1 MVYIAS
7 WQEYQDAAEAL
18 YTKSPNKTRYCVKWK
33 SSEGKLVLKITDDTT
48 CLKFKTHSS
57 IFLNRFEALNHN
69 LMRKMTNS
77 RPPPVPEPRTTTAS
91 PAPPRTGTPKPEAAT
106 APKAGGPAEGAI
118 KKKKPKKKKPL
129 YSFMTESKGYSI
141 ARLLVLGLVFHLVY
155 IGTVFDC
162 YFTSPVVHGMRPYA
176 GPRAQAKR
184 LVLIIGDGLRADF
197 VFSANATAIVPE
209 ADERVAPYL
218 RNIVETRG
226 AYGVSHTH
234 VPTESRPGH
243 VAIIG
248 GMYED
253 VSAVTKGWKTNPVD
267 FDSVFNQSAHTFS
280 FGSPDI
286 LPMFARGATPGKVRT
301 WCFDE
306 EDEDFTKDATAL
318 DIWVLDQLRTLLHN
332 ATIDDTLNTE
342 LRQDGVVFFL
352 HLLGLDTTG
361 HSYRPHSKE
370 YMRNIQ
376 IVDTIVRDTEALLS
390 DFYNDDSE
398 TSFIFTAD
406 HGMSRIGNHGD
417 GDPDNTR
424 TPLIAWGAGVR
435 GPLSSHPTESESQK
449 ADEYA
454 KPWALAHLA
463 RRDVEQADVA
473 ALMSA
478 LLGMPWPVN
487 SVGVLPD
494 VDPAQ
499 VGYLEMKD
507 GEEGVARAGM
517 TNAKVILEHYRVK
530 HELKQQHAL
539 FYKPFPGLVH
549 SSTSDPGSTELA
561 LIEKAIAAG
570 HHRESRY
577 ATRELLRTTLQG
589 LRYLETYDRTLIR
602 GIVSAAYT
610 GWIAYATA
618 FILAPPLS
626 SPSVTSISILNVLAG
641 AVVAAFWTLFA
652 VEKAPWTFFVY
663 IVFPVYFW
671 HGAIARVS
679 SVGVGSALRVAG
691 RAWPRSVLNE
701 HWRLLGAW
709 TAACMATAVFPLLR
723 VDPEEGLTTILMGGS
738 CMLVAGASGLSA
750 VVNAEKDAEAR
761 RALSRRLG
769 MQVML
774 IGLSMATTASSVS
787 SLQAKRGLPL
797 FNQVVGW
804 IILVIASAYPFVHRP
819 TAPLSTDA
827 KLLTHFLAF
836 CPCFVILSIRAE
848 GLFYLAYCA
857 TLFLWTR
864 VEEVVRDGT
873 RVKNGK
879 AKEGRNGGAKEK
891 GKSVSGWNRYGL
903 RVDDV
908 RVALV
913 FLFFVQV
920 GFFGT
925 GNVASISYVS
935 LSIEKTSCTNHFL
948 NLTRSFYL
956 EPVYR
961 LVPIFNP
968 FLMASLLIFKILVPY
983 VQLSAC
989 FALLTKRLGMPP
1001 FALFLVA
1008 LALTD
1013 GMTMTFFFNVTD
1025 TGSWLQIGQSISHFC
1040 ITSLLLVFSA
1050 GVAAAGEHLMRDEG
1064 EDRALRAKTGK
1075 SE

>member
-1 MVYIAS
+1 
-7 WQEYQDAAEAL
+7 
-18 YTKSPNKTRYCVKWK
+18 
-33 SSEGKLVLKITDDTT
+33 
-48 CLKFKTHSS
+48 
-57 IFLNRFEALNHN
+57 
-69 LMRKMTNS
+69 
-77 RPPPVPEPRTTTAS
+77 
-91 PAPPRTGTPKPEAAT
+91 
-106 APKAGGPAEGAI
+106 
-118 KKKKPKKKKPL
+118 
-129 YSFMTESKGYSI
+129 MTEFKGYSI
-141 ARLLVLGLVFHLVY
+141 ARLLVLGLVFHLIY

-184 LVLIIGDGLRADF
+184 LVLIVGDGLRADF

-218 RNIVETRG
+218 RNVIETRG
-226 AYGVSHTH
+226 AYGVSHTR

-253 VSAVTKGWKTNPVD
+253 VSAVTKGWKTNPVN
-267 FDSVFNQSAHTFS
+267 FDSVFNQSTHTFS

-301 WCFDE
+301 WCYDE

-318 DIWVLDQLRTLLHN
+318 DIWVLDQLRMLLHN
-332 ATIDDTLNTE
+332 ATTDDTLDAE

-370 YMRNIQ
+370 YMKNIQ

-390 DFYNDDSE
+390 AFYGDDDE

-435 GPLSSHPTESESQK
+435 GPLPSHPAESESQE
-449 ADEYA
+449 ADAYA
-454 KPWALAHLA
+454 GPWGLAHLA

-478 LLGMPWPVN
+478 LLGTPWPVN

-494 VDPAQ
+494 VDPAH
-499 VGYLEMKD
+499 VGFLDMKD
-507 GEEGVARAGM
+507 GEEGVARAGV

-530 HELKQQHAL
+530 HELKKRHAL
-539 FYKPFPGLVH
+539 FYQPYPGLAH
-549 SSTSDPGSTELA
+549 TSTWAPGSTELA

-570 HHRESRY
+570 HYRESRY
-577 ATRELLRTTLQG
+577 ATRELLRTILQG

-602 GIVSAAYT
+602 SIVSAAYT

-618 FILAPPLS
+618 FILAPPVSLSPSKSS
-626 SPSVTSISILNVLAG
+626 SPSPSPSILTILAG
-641 AVVAAFWTLFA
+641 ATVAAFWTVFA
-652 VEKAPWTFFVY
+652 IEKAPWTFFVY
-663 IVFPVYFW
+663 VVFPVFFW

-679 SVGVGSALRVAG
+679 SVKVGSMQAGVRVGGVLKAAG
-691 RAWPRSVLNE
+691 TVLGAAGVLQCMVFGYTHRAIWSLGFVLIGAVWPLAAWPREVVRTHS
-701 HWRLLGAW
+701 RLLGAW
-709 TAACMATAVFPLLR
+709 AAACVATAAFPLLR
-723 VDPEEGLTTILMGGS
+723 VDPEEGLTTILAGGS
-738 CMLVAGASGLSA
+738 CMLVAGALGWW
-750 VVNAEKDAEAR
+750 VVMNAEKNKEAR
-761 RALSRRLG
+761 SALGPRLG
-769 MQVML
+769 LQVLL
-774 IGLSMATTASSVS
+774 IGLSMAVTASSVS

-804 IILVIASAYPFVHRP
+804 IILVVASAYPFVHRP
-819 TAPLSTDA
+819 AVPLNTDA

-857 TLFLWTR
+857 TLYLWVR
-864 VEEVVRDGT
+864 VEEVVRGSARAKDAQNDNAKASGE
-873 RVKNGK
+873 RHGGVK
-879 AKEGRNGGAKEK
+879 EEEK
-891 GKSVSGWNRYGL
+891 GSRWNRYGL
-903 RVDDV
+903 CVDDV

-925 GNVASISYVS
+925 GNVASIS
-935 LSIEKTSCTNHFL
+935 
-948 NLTRSFYL
+948 SFYL

-968 FLMASLLIFKILVPY
+968 FLMASLLIFKILAPY

-989 FALLTKRLGMPP
+989 FALLTQRLGMPP

-1050 GVAAAGEHLMRDEG
+1050 GIAAAGEHLMQVEG
-1064 EDRALRAKTGK
+1064 AGRVKASK
-1075 SE
+1075 SD